1 MIEIRI
7 HGRGGQGG
15 VTAAEL
21 LAQAAIS
28 EGNYAQGFPSFGP
41 ERRGAPVTAYIR
53 MSEEKIYL
61 REPIDKPDVV
71 VVMDASL
78 IDMVNVFEGMKTGG
92 TLIINAPSDMTE
104 RLQEIAKSQS
114 INLACVDA
122 SKIAIDL
129 LGVPITNTAIIGA
142 IIKATEICSVAS
154 VEQPFEKRFGKLAN
168 KNRAAMQQA
177 YDKTTLFGNTP
188 IDTTVK
194 EEIYSIDAF
203 CSFED
208 LQIGAEITETGSS
221 AQFETGNWRTS
232 GRPVT
237 DSKLCIKCG
246 LCWLLCP
253 DIAYSRNPEG
263 YYDWDGRYCKGC
275 AICVVECP
283 KDAIEMK
290 GEMP

>member
-53 MSEEKIYL
+53 MSKEKFYL
-61 REPIDKPDVV
+61 REPIDTPDVV
-71 VVMDASL
+71 AVMDASL
-78 IDMVNVFEGMKTGG
+78 IDMVDVFEGMKVGG
-92 TLIINAPSDMTE
+92 TLIINASENMTA
-104 RLQEIAKSQS
+104 RLQEIAKAQS

-122 SKIAIDL
+122 SAIASEV

-142 IIKATEICSVAS
+142 IVKATGMCEINAL
-154 VEQPFEKRFGKLAN
+154 EQPLEKRFGKLAP
-168 KNRAAMQQA
+168 KNSAAMQQA
-177 YDKTTLFGNTP
+177 YEQTTMFGDESINKM
-188 IDTTVK
+188 VK
-194 EEIYSIDAF
+194 EEPYSIDAL

-208 LQIGAEITETGSS
+208 LEIGAEVTEPGSS
-221 AQFETGNWRTS
+221 KKFETGNWRTS

-237 DSKLCIKCG
+237 DFDNCIKCG
-246 LCWLLCP
+246 FCWLLCP
-253 DIAYSRNPEG
+253 DIAYSKNEEG

-283 KDAIEMK
+283 KNAIEMK
-290 GEMP
+290 GEMS